1 MRRYIL
7 SFANVASILGLAFA
21 TQIPIGGR
29 VVIGIAGIGSLIYLF
44 FKDKKENEVNERVCQ
59 SDEEVKKAMIE
70 LIRTQGKVCI
80 VSRDLSWVD
89 EEVAAYISAKAN
101 SILIFVEKETVLTQK
116 LKVAGANIKFY
127 GHLGYEPKTR
137 FTIVRY
143 NSVNPQVA
151 IADTQNSIR
160 KKGKFKHTIYQTV
173 SNGSKQDKWINSL
186 ALDMMDL
193 YNLVC
198 EDEKNDK
205 ENKA

>member
-1 MRRYIL
+1 M
-7 SFANVASILGLAFA
+7 
-21 TQIPIGGR
+21 
-29 VVIGIAGIGSLIYLF
+29 IGIAGIGSLIYLF